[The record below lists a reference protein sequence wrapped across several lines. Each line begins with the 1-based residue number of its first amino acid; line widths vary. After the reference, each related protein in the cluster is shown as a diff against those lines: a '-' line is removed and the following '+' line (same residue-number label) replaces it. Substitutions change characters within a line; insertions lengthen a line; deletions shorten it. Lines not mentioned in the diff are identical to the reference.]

1 MSGTNGAATIA
12 AVVTD
17 AQGRKITLR
26 KITVLDQVKMLRAIG
41 PRQAENQPY
50 FQLVECACMAD
61 MIDGVPLLMPAN
73 EAQIDAAISR
83 LGDDGMA
90 AIMVHRM
97 EDLQATMKAAEDAA
111 ASAPPLEVKPDS
123 PLPASG

>member
-1 MSGTNGAATIA
+1 
-12 AVVTD
+12 
-17 AQGRKITLR
+17 
-26 KITVLDQVKMLRAIG
+26 MLRAIG

-61 MIDGVPLLMPAN
+61 LIDGVPVPMPGN
-73 EAQIDAAISR
+73 EAQIDAAINR

-97 EDLQATMKAAEDAA
+97 EEVQATMAAAEAA
-111 ASAPPLEVKPDS
+111 AAPEEKPVP
-123 PLPASG
+123 PLPASV